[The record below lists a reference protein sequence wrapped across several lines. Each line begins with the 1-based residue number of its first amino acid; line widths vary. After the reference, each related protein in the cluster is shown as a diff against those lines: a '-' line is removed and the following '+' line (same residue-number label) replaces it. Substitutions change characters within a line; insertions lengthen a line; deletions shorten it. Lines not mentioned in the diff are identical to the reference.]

1 MCSSDLREAE
11 WLRSGITNVLRMP
24 LQKLTEAQAPEELLT
39 KLRLVQA
46 MGRRA
51 ADAIER
57 WGYEVRDASC

>member
-1 MCSSDLREAE
+1 
-11 WLRSGITNVLRMP
+11 MP

-57 WGYEVRDASC
+57 WGYEVRDAR